1 MRVIGKVSLSVFICF
16 HIATMI
22 LVANP
27 SSLLSR
33 MAPHFMISYA
43 STLGLN
49 TTWQFFSPN
58 PMGERYLEYEIHT
71 ENEPAFDD
79 EQYYHYWPPKA
90 ESGMARENRNRAF
103 YHSLF
108 STLNSNNIEEIFIPW
123 ACRRHPEALSIS
135 IRGET
140 RSLPSIEVAG
150 IKKKRFKDLSKSYGF
165 NLEEHTCPRP

>member
-16 HIATMI
+16 HITTMI

-71 ENEPAFDD
+71 ENEPTFDD
-79 EQYYHYWPPKA
+79 EQYYHYWPPQ
-90 ESGMARENRNRAF
+90 G
-103 YHSLF
+103 
-108 STLNSNNIEEIFIPW
+108 
-123 ACRRHPEALSIS
+123 
-135 IRGET
+135 
-140 RSLPSIEVAG
+140 
-150 IKKKRFKDLSKSYGF
+150 
-165 NLEEHTCPRP
+165 